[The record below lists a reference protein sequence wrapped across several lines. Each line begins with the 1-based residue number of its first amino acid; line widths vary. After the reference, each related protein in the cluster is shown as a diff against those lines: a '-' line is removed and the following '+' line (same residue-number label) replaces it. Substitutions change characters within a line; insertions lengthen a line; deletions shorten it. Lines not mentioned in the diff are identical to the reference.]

1 MLRIYHSFQEEST
14 KKALWLNDSFGR
26 KPTIKEIKIYYA
38 CSLNQD
44 VLYSITVFL
53 DGVKLEQDVEVIEDK
68 HYHVYNTSNV
78 IH

>member
-1 MLRIYHSFQEEST
+1 MIRIYHSFQEETT
-14 KKALWLNDSFGR
+14 KKSLWLNDSFGR

-38 CSLNQD
+38 RSLD
-44 VLYSITVFL
+44 EEVLDSISVFL

-68 HYHVYNTSNV
+68 HYRVYNTSNV